1 MSEKKKSSAQIIN
14 PGLGDIEKVRD
25 ILFGRYVDNFEQR
38 FTELEE
44 RLEKDVN
51 TLKDRLTDKINGLDS
66 VVAKA
71 VDDIHEKLAS
81 ENETRNQV
89 VQETQGMLDKA
100 QTRLQH
106 TISLLEDQSNQD
118 LNALKSNLAEAQ
130 NDFLDNLEQVK
141 QELSKQSN
149 DFKEVLNK
157 DKVGRETLAL
167 MLDEVAIKL
176 RGQKTGE

>member
-1 MSEKKKSSAQIIN
+1 MSEKKKTSAEIIN
-14 PGLGDIEKVRD
+14 PGLGEIEKVRD

-38 FTELEE
+38 FSELES

-51 TLKDRLTDKINGLDS
+51 TLKDRLTDKINGLDG

-81 ENETRNQV
+81 ENETRNQA
-89 VQETQGMLDKA
+89 VQETQTMLDQA

-118 LNALKSNLAEAQ
+118 LNTLKANLAEAQ
-130 NDFLDNLEQVK
+130 TDFLDNLDKVK

-149 DFKEVLNK
+149 NFKEALNK

-167 MLDEVAIKL
+167 MLDEVAVKL
-176 RGQKTGE
+176 RAHNANE